1 MLNKQMEMF
10 ICAVEEGSFSKAAR
24 RLYMAPASLIQQM
37 NLLEARLE
45 MKLFDRGPSGVSP
58 TESGAYL
65 YREAA
70 EILKASEAAIAR
82 ARSLQGDENRVRIGT
97 NLLFKCRR
105 LGEFCSKL
113 VDDHPEIKVEI
124 VAAPSPGEKDWKPLA
139 GIGFDYDLIEGLYLS
154 EIHRNRCGFIEL
166 EKAPILP
173 ALPAGHKLLARS
185 ILNPEDL
192 VGETVVL
199 LKRGMSQSFDIL
211 RDRLNAIDGITIIDA
226 PFYGVDVFADCEING
241 HILMSPRNW
250 QDVHPQLRM
259 IPFTEKHCVPCGVMH
274 ANKLQKGADLLLDEI
289 KKAIQLGKGIQA

>member
-37 NLLEARLE
+37 NLLEARLG
-45 MKLFDRGPSGVSP
+45 MKLFDRGPSGISP

-65 YREAA
+65 YREAV
-70 EILKASEAAIAR
+70 EILKTSEAAIAR

-113 VDDHPEIKVEI
+113 VDEHPEVKVEI
-124 VAAPSPGEKDWKPLA
+124 VAVTSPGEKDWKPLA

-166 EKAPILP
+166 EKTPILP
-173 ALPAGHKLLARS
+173 ALPSGHRLLARNN
-185 ILNPEDL
+185 LGPEDL
-192 VGETVVL
+192 IGETVVI
-199 LKRGMSQSFDIL
+199 LKRGMSQSFDGL
-211 RDRLNAIDGITIIDA
+211 RDRLSAIDGINIIDV

-241 HILMSPRNW
+241 HILMSPKNW
-250 QDVHPQLRM
+250 QDVHPQLHM
-259 IPFTEKHCVPCGVMH
+259 LSFTEEHCVPCGVMH
-274 ANKLQKGADLLLDEI
+274 ANKLQKGAALLLDEI
-289 KKAIQLGKGIQA
+289 KKAAPKSQEIQA